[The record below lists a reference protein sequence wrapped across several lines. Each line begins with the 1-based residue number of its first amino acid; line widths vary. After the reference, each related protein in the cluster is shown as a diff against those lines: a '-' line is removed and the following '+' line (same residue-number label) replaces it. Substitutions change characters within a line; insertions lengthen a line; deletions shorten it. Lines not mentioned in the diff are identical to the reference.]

1 MLYRRASPNGLKK
14 AQKAQK
20 KAQKFASGEV
30 GLYVIVRIVK
40 PTCRMQRI
48 IATSILYGSRA
59 FSSASGVAG
68 GLHAPTRT
76 GKRVFVILRDSLDT
90 LGVTGEE
97 VPVAPGFARNYLIPQ
112 RKAVYATA
120 LNRARFK
127 VELTVEEAARSADDR
142 QARLVRGRVSEIA
155 LVFKRASVDGVKL
168 FGGVTTADVAA
179 ALISTPLRNLGV
191 TDTRVRLGAVSM
203 ITDVGEHTIE
213 IEPKASP
220 GLWCE
225 LKVRVVAT

>member
-1 MLYRRASPNGLKK
+1 M
-14 AQKAQK
+14 
-20 KAQKFASGEV
+20 
-30 GLYVIVRIVK
+30 
-40 PTCRMQRI
+40 MQRI
-48 IATSILYGSRA
+48 FSTAILCGSRA
-59 FSSASGVAG
+59 FSTASSVAG

-127 VELTVEEAARSADDR
+127 VELTVEEAARSADER
-142 QARLVRGRVSEIA
+142 LARLVRGRVAEIV
-155 LVFKRASVDGVKL
+155 LIFKRASVDGVKL
-168 FGGVTTADVAA
+168 FGGVTMADVAV

-191 TDTRVRLGAVSM
+191 TDARVRLGKGGGGGGGTKPM
-203 ITDVGEHTIE
+203 ITDVGEYSIE

>member
-1 MLYRRASPNGLKK
+1 
-14 AQKAQK
+14 
-20 KAQKFASGEV
+20 
-30 GLYVIVRIVK
+30 
-40 PTCRMQRI
+40 MQRI
-48 IATSILYGSRA
+48 FSPAILCGSRA
-59 FSSASGVAG
+59 FSTASSVTG

-127 VELTVEEAARSADDR
+127 VELTVEEAARSADER
-142 QARLVRGRVSEIA
+142 QARLVRARVSEIV

-168 FGGVTTADVAA
+168 FGGVTMADVAA

-191 TDTRVRLGAVSM
+191 TDARVRLGKGGGGGGGAKPM
-203 ITDVGEHTIE
+203 LTDIGEHSIE